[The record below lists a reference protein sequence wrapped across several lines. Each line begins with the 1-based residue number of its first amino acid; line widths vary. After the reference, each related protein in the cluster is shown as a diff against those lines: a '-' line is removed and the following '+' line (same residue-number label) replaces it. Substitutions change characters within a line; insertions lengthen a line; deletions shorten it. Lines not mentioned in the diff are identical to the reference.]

1 MLGSGLLEQLLGS
14 IGALSAGLATAW
26 MTYCGSRYVL
36 SDLKTDYAKL
46 RVAIKFLAGNSASA
60 SGGHSQ

>member
-1 MLGSGLLEQLLGS
+1 MLGSEQLELLLGS

-26 MTYCGSRYVL
+26 LTYCGSRYVL

-46 RVAIKFLAGNSASA
+46 RVAIKALAGKSASA
-60 SGGHSQ
+60 RGGSSE